1 MRLSWPDF
9 ICQMQIFEKK
19 ANSKDKNKNNFILLI
34 SNIQFLSQKHDKR
47 QELNSQTGEFCNK
60 KELKSKEDEK
70 CGERVK
76 FKRETKN
83 DFVNFSLTFL

>member
-19 ANSKDKNKNNFILLI
+19 QNWKDKNKNNFILLI
-34 SNIQFLSQKHDKR
+34 SNFK
-47 QELNSQTGEFCNK
+47 ELNSQTGEFCNK

-83 DFVNFSLTFL
+83 GFVNFNLTFS